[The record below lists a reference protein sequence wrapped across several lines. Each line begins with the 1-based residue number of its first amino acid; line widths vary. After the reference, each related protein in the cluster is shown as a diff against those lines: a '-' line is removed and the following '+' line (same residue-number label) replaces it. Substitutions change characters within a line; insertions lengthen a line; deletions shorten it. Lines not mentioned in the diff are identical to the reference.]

1 VRRLTCDIHSDNLFR
16 SPVPH
21 SSEEIKGNYAVY
33 CAGSLGGGFCR
44 CRLAAAWDNRIRT
57 TVRWPRRPR
66 RITNSGAGTPR
77 EGVLSPTST
86 RPCLPVL
93 TEYGLIRASSL
104 D

>member
-66 RITNSGAGTPR
+66 RITNSGAGT
-77 EGVLSPTST
+77 V
-86 RPCLPVL
+86 V
-93 TEYGLIRASSL
+93 SSSSH
-104 D
+104 